1 MSGKTSRYLKLEI
14 AHVLLT
20 DIVGYSK
27 LLHNE
32 QSEVLRELNE
42 IVRNSEQ
49 FRAADAAGALLR
61 LPTGDGIALIFR
73 NSPEAPAQCALE
85 IAEALKSK
93 PRFQVRMGIHSG
105 PVNEV
110 SDVNERA
117 NIAGA
122 GINIAQRVMDC
133 GDAGHILLSK
143 HVAEDL
149 ENHERWR
156 PHLHELGEVTVKHG
170 VSVRVVNLYNDSLGN
185 PRVPAKIQRERE
197 ATVMLARRGQ
207 AKRRNVLVFGS
218 LIALVAIGLGFFLLR
233 DRLLRRPM
241 ETQTMDAKG
250 IAVLPFENFSD
261 DKENAF
267 FADGIQDDILTSL
280 ARIKDLRVISR
291 TSVMGYRGAAVHNLR
306 EIGQALGIA
315 NILEGSVRR
324 EGNRVVVTVQLID
337 ALTDRHQ
344 WANRYD
350 RTLADS
356 LGLQGELAAEIA
368 EALRVTLSPDEK
380 ARVET
385 KPTENSEAYVF
396 YLRANQIARNPDTL
410 LEDLNKAEQFYGQ
423 AIALDPDFAL
433 AHARLASTRAQIYHY
448 YEPLDS
454 WKSKALAEAA
464 LALRLQPNL
473 AEAHL
478 ALGQCAYWLD
488 EDYERALAEFGAA
501 ATLSPSNAEI
511 GRLIASI
518 KRRQGKWQE
527 SLQEYERVQKTDPQN
542 PNTVRELVFTNT
554 AQRRWLE
561 AAHWAMQMRTM
572 APASLVAK
580 IQSGYV
586 DFWWKG
592 DTGPLKSMLSQVPA
606 GTDPDGSVTSCRW
619 DVAMIDRDFGEARNV
634 LQKSDLNEI
643 SYTPSGATPKSFLQG
658 LIELAEGRQADAQKL
673 FELARPSFEKAAEE
687 APLSAD
693 RHANLGWFYA
703 FAGRKDDAIREGR
716 RAVELKPE
724 SKDAVDGA
732 IMNCYLALIYARV
745 GEKEL
750 AIPLIER
757 LLKTPGAVDSVDYSI
772 TVNDL
777 KHRWEWD
784 PIRND
789 PRFQKL
795 VSGKNPGN

>member
-1 MSGKTSRYLKLEI
+1 MSAETSRDLRLEI
-14 AHVLLT
+14 AHVLFI

-27 LLHNE
+27 LLHNQ

-42 IVRNSEQ
+42 VVRGTEQ
-49 FRAADAAGALLR
+49 FRSAESAGTLLR
-61 LPTGDGIALIFR
+61 LPTGDGMALIFR
-73 NSPEAPAQCALE
+73 ESPEAPAQCALE
-85 IAEALKSK
+85 IAQALKRH
-93 PRFQVRMGIHSG
+93 PQLQVRMGIHSG

-110 SDVNERA
+110 TDVNERA

-143 HVAEDL
+143 RVAEDL

-156 PHLHELGEVTVKHG
+156 PHLHELGEVMVKHG
-170 VSVRVVNLYNDSLGN
+170 VGIRLVNLATDNLGN
-185 PRVPAKIQRERE
+185 RQVPAKLQRERE
-197 ATVMLARRGQ
+197 AEAILARR
-207 AKRRNVLVFGS
+207 ARSKRRNGLIFGS
-218 LIALVAIGLGFFLLR
+218 LIPLVAVGLGLFLLR
-233 DRLLRRPM
+233 DRLLRRPI
-241 ETQTMDAKG
+241 ETQMDAKG

-291 TSVMGYRGAAVHNLR
+291 TSVMGYRGAAVHSLR
-306 EIGQALGIA
+306 EIGKALGIA

-337 ALTDRHQ
+337 ALKDRHL

-380 ARVET
+380 APVET

-410 LEDLNKAEQFYGQ
+410 LEDLNRAEQFYGQ
-423 AIALDPDFAL
+423 AIALEPKFAL

-448 YEPLDS
+448 YEPLDT
-454 WKSKALAEAA
+454 WKSKARAEAQ

-478 ALGQCAYWLD
+478 ALGQCDYWLD
-488 EDYERALAEFGAA
+488 QDYERALAEFGAA
-501 ATLSPSNAEI
+501 AALSPSDAEI

-527 SLQEYERVQKTDPQN
+527 SLEEYESVQRTDPQN

-554 AQRRWLE
+554 AQRRWPE
-561 AAHWAMQMRTM
+561 ASRWATQMRTM

-586 DFWWKG
+586 EFWWKG
-592 DTGPLKSMLSQVPA
+592 DTGPLKLMLSQVPA

-643 SYTPSGATPKSFLQG
+643 SYTPSGTTPKSFLQG
-658 LIELAEGRQADAQKL
+658 LIELAEGKQAEAQKL
-673 FELARPSFEKAAEE
+673 FELARPSFEKGVEE
-687 APLSAD
+687 APSSAD

-703 FAGRKDDAIREGR
+703 FAGRKDEAIREGR
-716 RAVELKPE
+716 QAVELKPE

-784 PIRND
+784 LIRND

-795 VSGKNPGN
+795 VSSQP

>member
-1 MSGKTSRYLKLEI
+1 MSAETGRHRRLEI
-14 AHVLLT
+14 AHVLFV

-27 LLHNE
+27 LLLNE
-32 QSEVLRELNE
+32 QSEILDELNE
-42 IVRNSEQ
+42 VVRSSEQ
-49 FRAADAAGALLR
+49 VRLAQEARALLR
-61 LPTGDGIALIFR
+61 LPTGDGVALIFR
-73 NSPEAPAQCALE
+73 SSPEAPAQCALE
-85 IAEALKSK
+85 IAQALKNHPK
-93 PRFQVRMGIHSG
+93 LQLRMGIHSG

-110 SDVNERA
+110 TSADDRA

-143 HVAEDL
+143 RVAQDL
-149 ENHERWR
+149 ESHERWR
-156 PHLHELGEVTVKHG
+156 CYLHDLGEVRVKHD
-170 VSVRVVNLYNDSLGN
+170 VAVHVVNLYTDDLGN
-185 PRVPAKIQRERE
+185 PQVPAKIQRERD
-197 ATVMLARRGQ
+197 AKAVVARRAR
-207 AKRRNVLVFGS
+207 AKRRNPLIFGS
-218 LIALVAIGLGFFLLR
+218 LIAIVTIGLGLFLLR
-233 DRLLRRPM
+233 DRLLRRPI
-241 ETQTMDAKG
+241 ETQMDAKG

-291 TSVMGYRGAAVHNLR
+291 TSVMGYRGAAVHSLR
-306 EIGQALGIA
+306 EIGQALRIA

-337 ALTDRHQ
+337 ALKDRHL

-385 KPTENSEAYVF
+385 KPTENAEAYVF

-410 LEDLNKAEQFYGQ
+410 LEDFKKAEQFYVQ
-423 AIALDPDFAL
+423 AITLDPKFAL
-433 AHARLASTRAQIYHY
+433 AHARLASTRAQIYHF

-454 WKSKALAEAA
+454 WKSKARAETE

-478 ALGQCAYWLD
+478 ALGQCDYWID
-488 EDYERALAEFGAA
+488 QDYERALAEFGTAA
-501 ATLSPSNAEI
+501 VLAPSDGEV
-511 GRLIASI
+511 GQLIASI
-518 KRRQGKWQE
+518 ERRQGKWEE
-527 SLQEYERVQKTDPQN
+527 SLETFAKNQKLDPQN
-542 PNTVRELVFTNT
+542 PNIVRNLLFTNT
-554 AQRRWLE
+554 ALRRWPE
-561 AAHWAMQMRTM
+561 ASRWAAQMRTM

-586 DFWWKG
+586 EFCWKG
-592 DTGPLKSMLSQVPA
+592 DTGPLKAILGEVA
-606 GTDPDGSVTSCRW
+606 AADPGGEITSCRW
-619 DVAMIDRDFGEARNV
+619 DVAMIDRDFGAARGV
-634 LQKSDLNEI
+634 LQNTDLSEL
-643 SYTPSGATPKSFLQG
+643 SYTNAALTPKSFLQG
-658 LIELAEGRQADAQKL
+658 LIELAEGKQPQAQKL
-673 FELARPSFEKAAEE
+673 FELARPSFEKAVEE

-703 FAGRKDDAIREGR
+703 FAGRKDEAIREGR

-724 SKDAVDGA
+724 SKDAFDGA

-750 AIPLIER
+750 AIPLVER

-784 PIRND
+784 PIRSD

-795 VSGKNPGN
+795 LTGTP

>member
-1 MSGKTSRYLKLEI
+1 MSAETGRHRRLEI
-14 AHVLLT
+14 AHVLFV

-27 LLHNE
+27 LLLNE
-32 QSEVLRELNE
+32 QSEILDELNE
-42 IVRNSEQ
+42 VVRSAEQ
-49 FRAADAAGALLR
+49 VRLAQDAGALLR
-61 LPTGDGIALIFR
+61 LPTGDGVALIFR
-73 NSPEAPAQCALE
+73 GRPEAPAQCALE
-85 IAEALKSK
+85 VARILKSHPK
-93 PRFQVRMGIHSG
+93 LQLRMGIHSG

-110 SDVNERA
+110 TSADDRA

-143 HVAEDL
+143 RVAQDL
-149 ENHERWR
+149 ESHEGWR
-156 PHLHELGEVTVKHG
+156 PYLHDLGEVTVKHG
-170 VSVRVVNLYNDSLGN
+170 VSIHIVNLYTDDLGEAQ
-185 PRVPAKIQRERE
+185 VPAKIQRERDAE
-197 ATVMLARRGQ
+197 AILARR
-207 AKRRNVLVFGS
+207 ARRKRRNALIFGS
-218 LIALVAIGLGFFLLR
+218 LTALVAIGLGFFLLR
-233 DRLLRRPM
+233 DRLLRRPI
-241 ETQTMDAKG
+241 ETQMDAKG

-280 ARIKDLRVISR
+280 AKIKDLRVISR
-291 TSVMGYRGAAVHNLR
+291 TSVMGYRGAAVHSLR
-306 EIGQALGIA
+306 EIGKALGIA

-337 ALTDRHQ
+337 ALKDRHL

-410 LEDLNKAEQFYGQ
+410 LEDFKKAEQFYVQ
-423 AIALDPDFAL
+423 AIALDPNFAL
-433 AHARLASTRAQIYHY
+433 AHARLASTRAQIFHF

-454 WKSKALAEAA
+454 WKSKARAEAE

-478 ALGQCAYWLD
+478 ALGQCDYWID
-488 EDYERALAEFGAA
+488 QDYERALAEFGAA
-501 ATLSPSNAEI
+501 AVLAPSDGEV
-511 GRLIASI
+511 GQLIASI
-518 KRRQGKWQE
+518 ERRQGKWEE
-527 SLQEYERVQKTDPQN
+527 SLETFAKNQKLDPQN
-542 PNTVRELVFTNT
+542 PNIVRNLVFTNT
-554 AQRRWLE
+554 ALRRWPE
-561 AAHWAMQMRTM
+561 ASRWAAQMRTM

-586 DFWWKG
+586 EFCWKG
-592 DTGPLKSMLSQVPA
+592 DTGPLKAILSEVA
-606 GTDPDGSVTSCRW
+606 AADPGGEVTSCRW
-619 DVAMIDRDFGEARNV
+619 DVAMIDRDFGGARAV
-634 LQKSDLNEI
+634 LQNSELNEL
-643 SYTPSGATPKSFLQG
+643 SYTNAAPTPKSFLQA
-658 LIELAEGRQADAQKL
+658 LIELAEGKQAEAQKL
-673 FELARPSFEKAAEE
+673 FELARPSFEKAVEE

-703 FAGRKDDAIREGR
+703 FADRKDEAIREGR

-724 SKDAVDGA
+724 SKDAFDGA

-745 GEKEL
+745 GEKEV

-795 VSGKNPGN
+795 VSGQP

>member
-1 MSGKTSRYLKLEI
+1 MSAETGRHRRLEI
-14 AHVLLT
+14 AHVLFV

-27 LLHNE
+27 LLLNE
-32 QSEVLRELNE
+32 QSEILDELNE
-42 IVRNSEQ
+42 VIRSAEQVRLAQ
-49 FRAADAAGALLR
+49 DAGALLR
-61 LPTGDGIALIFR
+61 LPTGDGVALIFR
-73 NSPEAPAQCALE
+73 GSPEAPAQCALE
-85 IAEALKSK
+85 VARALKSHPK
-93 PRFQVRMGIHSG
+93 LQLRMGIHSG

-110 SDVNERA
+110 TSADDRA

-143 HVAEDL
+143 RVAQDL
-149 ENHERWR
+149 ESHEGWR
-156 PHLHELGEVTVKHG
+156 PYLHDLGEVTVKHG
-170 VSVRVVNLYNDSLGN
+170 VSIHIVNLYTADLGEAQ
-185 PRVPAKIQRERE
+185 VPAKIQRERDAE
-197 ATVMLARRGQ
+197 AILARR
-207 AKRRNVLVFGS
+207 ARRKRRNALIFGS
-218 LIALVAIGLGFFLLR
+218 LTALVAIGLGFFLLR
-233 DRLLRRPM
+233 DRLLRRPI
-241 ETQTMDAKG
+241 ETQMDAKG

-280 ARIKDLRVISR
+280 AKIKDLRVISR
-291 TSVMGYRGAAVHNLR
+291 TSVMGYRGAAVHSLR
-306 EIGQALGIA
+306 EIGKALGIA

-337 ALTDRHQ
+337 ALKDRHL

-410 LEDLNKAEQFYGQ
+410 LEDFKKAEQFYVQ
-423 AIALDPDFAL
+423 AITLDPKFAL
-433 AHARLASTRAQIYHY
+433 AHARLASTRAQIYHF
-448 YEPLDS
+448 YEPLDT
-454 WKSKALAEAA
+454 WKAKARAEAE
-464 LALRLQPNL
+464 LASRLQLNL

-478 ALGQCAYWLD
+478 ALGQCDYWID
-488 EDYERALAEFGAA
+488 QDYERALAEFGTAA
-501 ATLSPSNAEI
+501 VLAPSDGEV
-511 GRLIASI
+511 GQLIASI
-518 KRRQGKWQE
+518 ERRQGKWEE
-527 SLQEYERVQKTDPQN
+527 SLETFAKNQKLDPQN
-542 PNTVRELVFTNT
+542 PNIVRNLVFTNT
-554 AQRRWLE
+554 ALRRWPE
-561 AAHWAMQMRTM
+561 ASRWAAQMRTM

-586 DFWWKG
+586 EFCWKG
-592 DTGPLKSMLSQVPA
+592 DTGPLKAILSEVA
-606 GTDPDGSVTSCRW
+606 AADPGGEVTSCRW
-619 DVAMIDRDFGEARNV
+619 DVAMIDRDFGGARAV
-634 LQKSDLNEI
+634 LQNSELNEL
-643 SYTPSGATPKSFLQG
+643 SYTNAAPTPKSFLQA
-658 LIELAEGRQADAQKL
+658 LIELAEGKQAEAQKL
-673 FELARPSFEKAAEE
+673 FELARPSFEKAVEE
-687 APLSAD
+687 APLSAE

-703 FAGRKDDAIREGR
+703 FAGRKDEAIREGK

-724 SKDAVDGA
+724 SKDAFDGA

-795 VSGKNPGN
+795 LTGTP

>member
-1 MSGKTSRYLKLEI
+1 MSAETSRDLRLEI
-14 AHVLLT
+14 AHVLFV

-27 LLHNE
+27 LLHNQ

-42 IVRNSEQ
+42 VVRGTQQ
-49 FRAADAAGALLR
+49 FRSADSAGALLR
-61 LPTGDGIALIFR
+61 LPTGDGMALIFR
-73 NSPEAPAQCALE
+73 ESPETPAKCALE
-85 IAEALKSK
+85 IAQALKRH
-93 PRFQVRMGIHSG
+93 PQLQVRMGIHSG
-105 PVNEV
+105 LVNEV
-110 SDVNERA
+110 TDVNERA

-143 HVAEDL
+143 RVAEDL

-156 PHLHELGEVTVKHG
+156 PHLHELGEAMVKHG
-170 VSVRVVNLYNDSLGN
+170 VGIRLVNLATEDLGN
-185 PRVPAKIQRERE
+185 PQVPAKIQRERE
-197 ATVMLARRGQ
+197 ARAILARRAR
-207 AKRRNVLVFGS
+207 AKRRNPLIFGS
-218 LIALVAIGLGFFLLR
+218 LIALAAIGLGFFLLR
-233 DRLLRRPM
+233 DRLLRRPI
-241 ETQTMDAKG
+241 ETQMDAKG

-291 TSVMGYRGAAVHNLR
+291 TSVMGYRGAAVHSLR
-306 EIGQALGIA
+306 EIGQRLGIA

-337 ALTDRHQ
+337 ALTDRHL

-368 EALRVTLSPDEK
+368 EALRVTLGPDEK

-410 LEDLNKAEQFYGQ
+410 LEDFKKAEQFYVQ
-423 AIALDPDFAL
+423 AIALDPNFAL
-433 AHARLASTRAQIYHY
+433 AHARLASTRAQIFHF

-454 WKSKALAEAA
+454 WKSKARVEAE

-473 AEAHL
+473 AEVGTAAVL
-478 ALGQCAYWLD
+478 APSDGEVGQ
-488 EDYERALAEFGAA
+488 
-501 ATLSPSNAEI
+501 
-511 GRLIASI
+511 LIASI
-518 KRRQGKWQE
+518 ERRQGKWEE
-527 SLQEYERVQKTDPQN
+527 SLETFAKNQKLDPQN
-542 PNTVRELVFTNT
+542 PNIVRNLLFTNT
-554 AQRRWLE
+554 ALRRWPE
-561 AAHWAMQMRTM
+561 ASRWAAQMRTM

-586 DFWWKG
+586 EFCWKG
-592 DTGPLKSMLSQVPA
+592 DTGPLKAILGEVA
-606 GTDPDGSVTSCRW
+606 AADPGGEITSCRW
-619 DVAMIDRDFGEARNV
+619 DVAMIDRDFGAARGV
-634 LQKSDLNEI
+634 LQNSDLSEL
-643 SYTPSGATPKSFLQG
+643 SYTNAALTPKSFLQG
-658 LIELAEGRQADAQKL
+658 LIELAEGKRAQAQKL
-673 FELARPSFEKAAEE
+673 FELARPSFEKAVEE

-703 FAGRKDDAIREGR
+703 FAGKKDEAIREAR

-724 SKDAVDGA
+724 SKDAFDGA

-757 LLKTPGAVDSVDYSI
+757 LMKTPGAVDSVDYSI

-795 VSGKNPGN
+795 LTGTP

>member
-1 MSGKTSRYLKLEI
+1 MTDETSRDLRLEI
-14 AHVLLT
+14 AHVLFI

-27 LLHNE
+27 LLHNQ

-42 IVRNSEQ
+42 VVRGTEQ
-49 FRAADAAGALLR
+49 FRAADSAATLLR
-61 LPTGDGIALIFR
+61 LPTGHGMALIFR
-73 NSPEAPAQCALE
+73 ESPEAPAKCALE
-85 IAEALKSK
+85 IAQALK
-93 PRFQVRMGIHSG
+93 RHRQVQVRMGVHSG

-110 SDVNERA
+110 TDVNERA

-143 HVAEDL
+143 RVAEDL

-156 PHLHELGEVTVKHG
+156 SHLHELGEAMVKHG
-170 VSVRVVNLYNDSLGN
+170 VGIRLVNLATDDLGN
-185 PRVPAKIQRERE
+185 PQVPAKIQRERE
-197 ATVMLARRGQ
+197 ARAILARRTRS
-207 AKRRNVLVFGS
+207 KRRNALILGS
-218 LIALVAIGLGFFLLR
+218 LIVLAAIGLVSFLLR
-233 DRLLRRPM
+233 DRLLRRPI
-241 ETQTMDAKG
+241 ETQMDAKG
-250 IAVLPFENFSD
+250 IAVLPFENFSA

-280 ARIKDLRVISR
+280 AKIKDLRVISR
-291 TSVMGYRGAAVHNLR
+291 TSVMGYRGAAVHSLR
-306 EIGQALGIA
+306 EIGKALGIA

-324 EGNRVVVTVQLID
+324 EGSRVVVTVQLID
-337 ALTDRHQ
+337 ALKDRHL

-410 LEDLNKAEQFYGQ
+410 LEDLNRAEQFYGQ
-423 AIALDPDFAL
+423 AIMLDPNFAL

-454 WKSKALAEAA
+454 WKSKARAEAE

-488 EDYERALAEFGAA
+488 QDYERALAEFGAA
-501 ATLSPSNAEI
+501 AALSPSDAEI

-518 KRRQGKWQE
+518 KRRQGKWEE
-527 SLQEYERVQKTDPQN
+527 SLETFAKNQKLDPQN
-542 PNTVRELVFTNT
+542 PNIVRNLVFTNT
-554 AQRRWLE
+554 ALRRWPE
-561 AAHWAMQMRTM
+561 AARWAAQMRTM

-586 DFWWKG
+586 DFCWKG
-592 DTGPLKSMLSQVPA
+592 DTGPLKAILGEVA
-606 GTDPDGSVTSCRW
+606 AADPGGEITSCRW
-619 DVAMIDRDFGEARNV
+619 DVAMIDRDFGAARGV
-634 LQKSDLNEI
+634 LQNSDLSEL
-643 SYTPSGATPKSFLQG
+643 SYTNAALTPKSFLQG
-658 LIELAEGRQADAQKL
+658 LIELAEGKRAQAQKL
-673 FELARPSFEKAAEE
+673 FELARPSFEKAVEE

-703 FAGRKDDAIREGR
+703 FAGRKDEAIREGR

-724 SKDAVDGA
+724 SKDAFDGA

-745 GEKEL
+745 GEREL
-750 AIPLIER
+750 ALPLIER

-772 TVNDL
+772 TINDL
-777 KHRWEWD
+777 KFR
-784 PIRND
+784 
-789 PRFQKL
+789 
-795 VSGKNPGN
+795 

>member
-1 MSGKTSRYLKLEI
+1 MSAETGRHRRLEI
-14 AHVLLT
+14 AHVLFVN
-20 DIVGYSK
+20 IVGYSK
-27 LLHNE
+27 LLLNE
-32 QSEVLRELNE
+32 QSEILDELNE
-42 IVRNSEQ
+42 VVRSSEQ
-49 FRAADAAGALLR
+49 VRLGQEARALVR
-61 LPTGDGIALIFR
+61 LPTGARGVRIFR
-73 NSPEAPAQCALE
+73 SSPEAPAQCALE
-85 IAEALKSK
+85 IAQALKNHPK
-93 PRFQVRMGIHSG
+93 LQLRTGIHSG

-110 SDVNERA
+110 TSADDRA

-143 HVAEDL
+143 RVAQDL
-149 ENHERWR
+149 ESHERWR
-156 PHLHELGEVTVKHG
+156 SYLHDLGEVRVKHD
-170 VSVRVVNLYNDSLGN
+170 VAVHVVNLYTDDLGN
-185 PRVPAKIQRERE
+185 PQAPAKIQRERD
-197 ATVMLARRGQ
+197 AKAVVARRAR
-207 AKRRNVLVFGS
+207 AKRRNPLIFG
-218 LIALVAIGLGFFLLR
+218 LIAIVAIGLGLFLLR
-233 DRLLRRPM
+233 DRLLRRPI
-241 ETQTMDAKG
+241 ETQMDAKG

-291 TSVMGYRGAAVHNLR
+291 TSVMGYRGAAVHSLR
-306 EIGQALGIA
+306 DIGQALGIA

-337 ALTDRHQ
+337 ALTDRHL

-410 LEDLNKAEQFYGQ
+410 LEDFKKAEQFYVQ
-423 AIALDPDFAL
+423 AIALDPNFAL
-433 AHARLASTRAQIYHY
+433 AHARLASTRAQIFHF

-454 WKSKALAEAA
+454 WKSKARAEAE

-478 ALGQCAYWLD
+478 ALGQCDYWLD
-488 EDYERALAEFGAA
+488 QDYERALAEFGTAA
-501 ATLSPSNAEI
+501 VLAPSDGEV
-511 GRLIASI
+511 GQLIASI
-518 KRRQGKWQE
+518 EGRQGKWEE
-527 SLQEYERVQKTDPQN
+527 SLETFAKNQKLDPQN
-542 PNTVRELVFTNT
+542 PNIVRNLLFTNT
-554 AQRRWLE
+554 ALRRWPE
-561 AAHWAMQMRTM
+561 ASRWAAQMRTM

-586 DFWWKG
+586 EFCWKG
-592 DTGPLKSMLSQVPA
+592 DTGPLKAILGEVA
-606 GTDPDGSVTSCRW
+606 AADPGGEITSCRW
-619 DVAMIDRDFGEARNV
+619 DVAMIDRDFGAARGV
-634 LQKSDLNEI
+634 LQNTDLSEL
-643 SYTPSGATPKSFLQG
+643 SYTNAALTPKSFLQG
-658 LIELAEGRQADAQKL
+658 LIELAEGKQPQAQKL
-673 FELARPSFEKAAEE
+673 FELARPSFEKAVEE

-703 FAGRKDDAIREGR
+703 FAGQKDEAIREGR

-724 SKDAVDGA
+724 SKDAFDGA

-784 PIRND
+784 PIRSD

-795 VSGKNPGN
+795 LTGTP